1 MKKNNMTTMIPQR
14 SPMQPHHESSFEC
27 LFVQDREEYRFH
39 VRAWNAGEAEESFR
53 TSLRQSGV
61 WGPGRLSIQDPKGAE
76 VLRSSRPVAPN

>member
-1 MKKNNMTTMIPQR
+1 MITMIPER

-53 TSLRQSGV
+53 ISLRQSGV
-61 WGPGRLSIQDPKGAE
+61 WGPGRLSIQDPKGTE
-76 VLRSSRPVAPN
+76 VLRSSRAIARS